1 LAISILVTPI
11 SDNQVWKLFVG
22 HYMGLSHETHG
33 WIGFW
38 SRFPST
44 SGSQS
49 QKNKKRL
56 MLIFVEIQRS
66 TTVDE
71 LSDVMEQGSQYNSL
85 ILVVA
90 LHHNSFPDIIIHDR
104 IDGNSGVPVKTGTG
118 LVVGAEID
126 LA

>member
-1 LAISILVTPI
+1 
-11 SDNQVWKLFVG
+11 
-22 HYMGLSHETHG
+22 
-33 WIGFW
+33 
-38 SRFPST
+38 
-44 SGSQS
+44 
-49 QKNKKRL
+49 
-56 MLIFVEIQRS
+56 MLTFVEIQKS

-104 IDGNSGVPVKTGTG
+104 TDGNSGVPVKTGTG